1 MDLPA
6 TMGALRFEE
15 VSFGYLPGRPAV
27 RDLSFEIRPR
37 TSVAIVGTN
46 GSGKSALLNLAM
58 RLYDPDSGRV
68 LVDGVD
74 LRQVR
79 QGSYRSQLGVVLQDT
94 FVFDDTVRENV
105 RIGCPGADDAAIET
119 AIRLAQL
126 HEAVVALPQG
136 YDSTLGEGGGR
147 LSGGQ
152 RQRLAIA
159 RALVRNPQVLLL
171 DEVTASLDPA
181 TEAAV
186 NATLAELS
194 RGRTVISVTHRLAS
208 ARQADHIL
216 VLDAGR
222 LVEQGVHEQL
232 VTAGGI
238 YQGLWDKQSGL
249 EVSPDGRRATVTGA
263 RLRHIGLFAEL
274 SDDVLDR
281 IADQF
286 DSEHFEAD
294 QVVVTRG
301 EPGDRFY
308 LIARGEVAITLPGHT
323 GGDHV
328 LDHLSDGDHF
338 GEMALLRDCPRN
350 ATVRTVQPSTFLTMG
365 RQSFL
370 DLVAANPELTRTLR
384 YQIARAE
391 LNQEQW
397 RQSANRPVSR
407 TAGGSVG
414 RLCE

>member
-1 MDLPA
+1 
-6 TMGALRFEE
+6 
-15 VSFGYLPGRPAV
+15 
-27 RDLSFEIRPR
+27 
-37 TSVAIVGTN
+37 
-46 GSGKSALLNLAM
+46 
-58 RLYDPDSGRV
+58 
-68 LVDGVD
+68 
-74 LRQVR
+74 
-79 QGSYRSQLGVVLQDT
+79 
-94 FVFDDTVRENV
+94 
-105 RIGCPGADDAAIET
+105 
-119 AIRLAQL
+119 
-126 HEAVVALPQG
+126 
-136 YDSTLGEGGGR
+136 
-147 LSGGQ
+147 
-152 RQRLAIA
+152 
-159 RALVRNPQVLLL
+159 
-171 DEVTASLDPA
+171 
-181 TEAAV
+181 
-186 NATLAELS
+186 
-194 RGRTVISVTHRLAS
+194 
-208 ARQADHIL
+208 

-238 YQGLWDKQSGL
+238 YQGLWEKQSGL

-263 RLRHIGLFAEL
+263 RLRHIGLFADL
-274 SDDVLDR
+274 PDDVLDR

-338 GEMALLRDCPRN
+338 GELALLRDCPRT

-370 DLVAANPELTRTLR
+370 DLVAANPELPRTLR

-397 RQSANRPVSR
+397 RQSANLPVSR